1 MIIGISLV
9 IMLALTGFF
18 YLHIK
23 EDYRHLVMLIKDEA
37 YQLSDIIKK
46 SIKHDM
52 LLNKEADLQQ
62 RVYDITSHDGIVKIR
77 IIDREGG

>member
-1 MIIGISLV
+1 MIIVVSLV
-9 IMLALTGFF
+9 IMLALMGFF

-37 YQLSDIIKK
+37 YQVSDIIKR

-52 LLNKEADLQQ
+52 LLNKRADLQQ
-62 RVYDITSHDGIVKIR
+62 RIADITHVDEITNHGGKI
-77 IIDREGG
+77 DKAV